1 MPNQSTAT
9 NVHPLSIP
17 PAAEAPDA
25 SDPIPVMRRELAL
38 LRVELRAREDEARR
52 REELLFAH
60 IDRIMESRDQW
71 QREAERLSALV
82 GSPGTLI
89 NLIKMIGTGLARLL
103 SIGLSWLVRCYQQ
116 RCQNAG
122 SW

>member
-1 MPNQSTAT
+1 MPNQSTA
-9 NVHPLSIP
+9 LK
-17 PAAEAPDA
+17 AAEAPDA
-25 SDPIPVMRRELAL
+25 SDPIPAMRRELAL
-38 LRVELRAREDEARR
+38 LRVELRAKEDEARR
-52 REELLFAH
+52 REALLFAH
-60 IDRIMESRDQW
+60 IDRVMESRDQW

-82 GSPGTLI
+82 EPPGTLI
-89 NLIKMIGTGLARLL
+89 NLIKMIGSGLA